1 MSTASI
7 ARVLSEGSQIVD
19 YFEEEKEKIERK
31 KLKLMSKDAIDPE
44 IFTKGLSCLGKT
56 FNNARHAYLN
66 LNISNYNV
74 VSVVVNC
81 SIKQIQGIE
90 KFKYLQSVDLS
101 YNKLIHLKDLS
112 HLKHLI
118 KLKASWNQ
126 LRRTFDFDPPANL
139 EWVDYTGN
147 AINKIENADKNK
159 YLKYLN
165 LDSNNIQVIEG
176 L

>member
-66 LNISNYNV
+66 LNISNNNV

-81 SIKQIQGIE
+81 SIKQI
-90 KFKYLQSVDLS
+90 
-101 YNKLIHLKDLS
+101 
-112 HLKHLI
+112 
-118 KLKASWNQ
+118 
-126 LRRTFDFDPPANL
+126 
-139 EWVDYTGN
+139 
-147 AINKIENADKNK
+147 
-159 YLKYLN
+159 
-165 LDSNNIQVIEG
+165 
-176 L
+176 